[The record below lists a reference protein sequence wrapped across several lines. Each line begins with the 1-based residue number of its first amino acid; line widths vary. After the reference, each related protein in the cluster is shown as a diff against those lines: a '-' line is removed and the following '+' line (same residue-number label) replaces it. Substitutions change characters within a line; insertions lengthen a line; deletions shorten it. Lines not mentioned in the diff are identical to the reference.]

1 MSAMHALAG
10 NGEPKLDL
18 FMVAGDISGDD
29 LGGKLMLA
37 LKEKLGAKVSFRG
50 VGGVAMDAAG
60 LNTLFPTSDIAV
72 MGIFPVIANLP
83 RLLNRIG
90 RTVDAIVQNPPDALV
105 IIDSPDFTHR
115 VARKVRQRLPG
126 LPVIDYVS
134 PSVWAWRPGRARR
147 MRDYVDH
154 ILALLPFEPQAHRD
168 LSGPDC
174 TYVGHPLI
182 ERLPDLH
189 ANAEEN
195 LRRETAP
202 PLVLVLPGSRPNEV
216 ARLLPVFAET
226 INRLRQQFG
235 EIEVVIPAVAH
246 LAQRIDEQTALWPER
261 PRIVVGESEKFAAFR
276 SARVALAASG
286 TVTLE
291 LALAHVPVV
300 VAYKVSKLEEMIAR
314 RLVNTKWMSLPNII
328 LAEAACP
335 EFLQEAANPE
345 TLARELQALIEDGE
359 PRSRQLNALIRME
372 KLMYLDNGEHPSERA
387 ARVVIE
393 VIATN
398 QKRN

>member
-1 MSAMHALAG
+1 MSVTLAQNRG
-10 NGEPKLDL
+10 GERVLDL
-18 FMVAGDISGDD
+18 FIVAGDISGDD

-37 LKEKLGAKVSFRG
+37 LTDKLGARVNFRG
-50 VGGVAMDAAG
+50 VGGVAMDTAG
-60 LNTLFPTSDIAV
+60 LQRLFPTSDIAV
-72 MGIFPVIANLP
+72 MGILPVIANLP

-90 RTVDAIVQNPPDALV
+90 RTVDAIVSNPPDALV

-115 VARKVRQRLPG
+115 VARQVRRQLPN

-147 MRDYVDH
+147 MRPYVDH

-168 LSGPDC
+168 LGGPDC

-189 ANAEEN
+189 PNAGET

-202 PLVLVLPGSRPNEV
+202 PVVLVLPGSRPNEV
-216 ARLLPVFAET
+216 ARLLPVFCET
-226 INRLRQQFG
+226 INRVQQNLG
-235 EIEVVIPAVAH
+235 EIEVIIPAVAH
-246 LAQRIDEQTALWPER
+246 LAQRISEQTASWSFR
-261 PRIVVGESEKFAAFR
+261 PRIVVGEAEKYAAFR
-276 SARVALAASG
+276 QARAALAASG

-314 RLVNTKWMSLPNII
+314 RLVKTKWMSLPNII
-328 LAEAACP
+328 LGEAACP

-345 TLARELQALIEDGE
+345 SLAKVLQDLIEEGE
-359 PRSRQLNALIRME
+359 PRRRQLKALMRME
-372 KLMYLDNGEHPSERA
+372 KLMYLDNGERPSERA

-393 VIATN
+393 AIAAGKA
-398 QKRN
+398 QS